1 MRSLF
6 AFACIA
12 LTAGSAAAQTSPT
25 VQVAPL
31 GPTSAL
37 LSLSAEGRSNRVPDL
52 AIFSAG
58 VVTHGVTASEALGA
72 NSRQMDRVVA
82 ALKRSGIAERDI
94 QTSAI
99 SLSPRWNNPEAE
111 AQRIARETRQPYVL
125 PTEPPRIIG
134 YEARNSVQV
143 RVRQLGVMG
152 KTIDTLVAAGA
163 NEVNGPSFTLDD
175 QKAAMDEA
183 RTEAVAVGRE
193 RAELYAKAAGMRV
206 VRLLSMSEG
215 GGYYP
220 VQQIFVT
227 ASRAERGGA
236 PPPPPPAPVSP
247 GELTLG
253 VSLSMQFELAR
264 F

>member
-1 MRSLF
+1 MKILS
-6 AFACIA
+6 AFACLA
-12 LTAGSAAAQTSPT
+12 LAGAGAASAETAPT
-25 VQVAPL
+25 MQVSPL
-31 GPTSAL
+31 GPGSAL

-52 AIFSAG
+52 AVFSAG
-58 VVTHGVTASEALGA
+58 VVTHGVTASEALGG

-82 ALKRSGIAERDI
+82 ALKQSGIADRDI
-94 QTSAI
+94 QTSSI

-111 AQRIARETRQPYVL
+111 AQRIARETRQPYV
-125 PTEPPRIIG
+125 PTNEPPRIIG

-143 RVRQLGVMG
+143 RVRKLGEMG
-152 KTIDTLVAAGA
+152 KIIDTLIAAGA

-175 QKAAMDEA
+175 QSAALDEA
-183 RTEAVAVGRE
+183 RVEAVATGKQ
-193 RAELYAKAAGMRV
+193 RAELYARAAGMRV

-220 VQQIFVT
+220 VQQAIVVT
-227 ASRAERGGA
+227 GMRSYGA

-253 VSLSMQFELAR
+253 VSLSMQFEIAR
-264 F
+264 